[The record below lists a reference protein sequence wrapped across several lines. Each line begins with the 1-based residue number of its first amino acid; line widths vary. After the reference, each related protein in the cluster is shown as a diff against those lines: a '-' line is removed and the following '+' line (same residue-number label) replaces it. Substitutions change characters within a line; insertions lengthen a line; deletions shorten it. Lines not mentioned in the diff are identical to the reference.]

1 MSNTIADYETERLGV
16 RHWGASLADAEAR
29 AALERDLTPILTP
42 RVLAHLPPSLQIGPD
57 SNLRQWVDDRAGESD
72 VLTIRHRETG
82 VLMGVLIL
90 AQPFDAGQVHIGYL
104 LAETAWGAGYATELV
119 KGLIAAVSEG
129 TELVGGVGMDNPASG
144 RVLQK
149 AGFTKRA
156 ALSTPDSDV
165 FVWP

>member
-1 MSNTIADYETERLGV
+1 MTNAIIEYETARLSV

-29 AALERDLTPILTP
+29 SALERDLSPILTP
-42 RVLAHLPPSLQIGPD
+42 RFLAHLPPALQIGPD
-57 SNLRQWVDDRAGESD
+57 SNLSQWVDDRAGESD

-82 VLMGVLIL
+82 ALVGVLIL

-119 KGLIAAVSEG
+119 KGLITAASEG
-129 TELVGGVGMDNPASG
+129 TELVGGVGLDNPASG

-156 ALSTPDSDV
+156 AMSTPDSDV